1 MTDTVEDFFAD
12 VKTVSKLPVDSDTV
26 SSFFDADKVEEKD
39 ETLPTVKDG
48 SLKVDD
54 IVATQKHVD
63 AIRDYMVDRKGKQF
77 MDMDKEKLVDKFVTH
92 MRYFNTNEAFT
103 IDEARY
109 VTLADKDK
117 KARAGKA
124 YQVYDRLGNVFVND
138 GFYGAVGGVADY
150 LGAVA
155 SSPSTYFGLGVGKAL
170 TLGGGKLGA
179 KFVKEKA
186 KAAVRD
192 TLRKAATENIGK
204 EARKKLAIEA
214 YDDVIKKAV
223 RGRSLRNIG
232 ITGGADAATAL
243 GQDYLIQT
251 DIEKATGVRE
261 DYSFLQGGLSA
272 LGSGIGTGLS
282 VYGVPKVVGADRKDL
297 TGSAAKQILKA
308 NQIKQQDIKSQE
320 AREKFNNKYL
330 AKIRRLAAK
339 KKENPSTVDEILKT
353 GKKLSYD
360 YEGFSEL
367 AQGKITDPKLAEAP
381 TFEPELTAFLL
392 GKAED
397 SPTENIITLALEA
410 GAKFRPGMNP
420 AQMYSRA
427 FQFLSKEALTEV
439 SELTKSNFGVYLGDV
454 LDTVNFTT
462 NLGKKLAA
470 TASHAGKN
478 LRLFQLD
485 GIQTDKNLAE
495 TSLSILR
502 QNSKLA
508 ERTKTLGDKPRT
520 YEKYGGYL
528 QNVWKRALVSAPQTT
543 AVNVLGFSQMYL
555 ATTAQEVLQ
564 ATAYGL
570 TGDIG
575 KFKSLLKLQTKK
587 LKNLFDPYSTFD
599 NYQAILKTDPV
610 LQQLLTET
618 VAGGVER
625 TAKRFDFDKE
635 SKGLKLVE
643 GLTNFSQTISLVNL
657 QDTVTKSQ
665 MFMNSIDKYLR
676 IQKNKTLD
684 DVLQSGTLFDLDDDI
699 YERAMG
705 DTLKSV
711 FAEDYT
717 KSEKLAGLVG
727 GAARAVEGASRFPG
741 IGFIL
746 PFGRFMNNVVATTYR
761 YSPLAFLDA
770 ASAIAKG
777 SKIDTIEAV
786 TRATVGSAALLY
798 AAEFQKEQEKKGYQW
813 FELET
818 GSGEVTDITNTFP
831 LSLLMI
837 TGRVANR
844 RNNGDFVDRD
854 LVTEFGKQIAI
865 GQAATDLQFG
875 NDITRIIQLGFNADG
890 DFKSPF
896 KISLETGLYG
906 LGNVAAGFTRPLDV
920 VNKLSGYAAQTL
932 TPYDITPQVDR
943 RLAKGPFEKFGYNA
957 TKYVD
962 NIIEG
967 MASGLKGETVL
978 LGDELRVAAREGS
991 VFDPS
996 PYRTMTGTRIK
1007 QPRTFANIV
1016 FGMVDKPEWK
1026 TGMYTG
1032 VPEHDNFANKVLAP
1046 LIEKEAELLLKD
1058 SSFLRGSYDDKK
1070 TKVNAMLNSVKNR
1083 VRKYLADIP
1092 ETEQG
1097 LDYRKTK
1104 LDNVSKLLMKRARKI
1119 AEIQDVDLRD
1129 LTEGEVSKLEA
1140 VVDYLRD
1147 KDRGD

>member
-26 SSFFDADKVEEKD
+26 SSFFDTDKVEEKD

-330 AKIRRLAAK
+330 AKIRRLAEK

-392 GKAED
+392 GKADD

-427 FQFLSKEALTEV
+427 FQFLSKEALAEV
-439 SELTKSNFGVYLGDV
+439 SELTKSNFGVYLGDA

-462 NLGKKLAA
+462 NLGKKIAA
-470 TASHAGKN
+470 TASDAGKN

-485 GIQTDKNLAE
+485 GIQTDKNLVE
-495 TSLSILR
+495 TSLSILE
-502 QNSKLA
+502 QNSKLTQ
-508 ERTKTLGDKPRT
+508 RTKTLGDKPKG

-575 KFKSLLKLQTKK
+575 KFKSLLGLQTKK

-599 NYQAILKTDPV
+599 NYQAILKTDPR
-610 LQQLLTET
+610 LQKLLTET

-625 TAKRFDFDKE
+625 TAKRFDFNKE
-635 SKGLKLVE
+635 SKVLQTVE

-684 DVLQSGTLFDLDDDI
+684 DVLQSGTLFDLDDDV

-717 KSEKLAGLVG
+717 KTGGLIGLAAKGVE
-727 GAARAVEGASRFPG
+727 AASNFPG
-741 IGFIL
+741 VGFIL

-761 YSPLAFLDA
+761 HSPLALLDA

-777 SKIDTIEAV
+777 SKIDATEAFS
-786 TRATVGSAALLY
+786 RAAVASAAY
-798 AAEFQKEQEKKGYQW
+798 KYVYDFQQEQEKKGYQW

-875 NDITRIIQLGFNADG
+875 NDITRIIQLAFNTNG
-890 DFKSPF
+890 DFKGPLSTV
-896 KISLETGLYG
+896 SETLSYTG
-906 LGNVAAGFTRPLDV
+906 GNVFSGFTRPLDSA
-920 VNKLSGYAAQTL
+920 NKLFGYGMQTL
-932 TPYDITPQVDR
+932 TPYDVTPQVDR

-1032 VPEHDNFANKVLAP
+1032 VPEHDSFANKVLAP